1 MTCRKGR
8 YQPRAASTSQPKD
21 VEDVRLRSRLYAAT
35 VAPGAV
41 DLSQASATRAM
52 RP

>member
-1 MTCRKGR
+1 MTRR
-8 YQPRAASTSQPKD
+8 RLVSAARRFGKPAED
-21 VEDVRLRSRLYAAT
+21 VEDVRLRSKIALRD
-35 VAPGAV
+35 VAPGAF

>member
-1 MTCRKGR
+1 M
-8 YQPRAASTSQPKD
+8 YF
-21 VEDVRLRSRLYAAT
+21 VT
-35 VAPGAV
+35 VAPVGI